1 MAKNTKVSYLDV
13 LNYYLDQGC
22 SEEDAAFLTQ
32 AEFGID
38 KD

>member
-1 MAKNTKVSYLDV
+1 MSKNTKVSYLDV

-22 SEEDAAFLTQ
+22 SEEDATFLTQ